1 MPVLVDENDPW
12 AVAAV
17 GEPVQDDQWAVV
29 AVGDQNEHTPAPL
42 NRGESDDPWGIVS
55 IGEPASS
62 ISQAPE
68 PTFWEKV
75 SEGAKDIFSRP
86 SKEFVRPKDI
96 AEAQIKLEAREK
108 GLSKEEYTRQV
119 YPEGE
124 LYRRGTRYG
133 KGIESGVIG
142 TAGGMAGF
150 TDWITEGAIGK
161 DLAMQARLWQ
171 QERTPDEPDFTDALA
186 SGAGSM
192 ATFFIPGVGIA
203 KGAGVVARI
212 GPRMA
217 AWAGAGASGV
227 MEAAVEAGGVYEDTL
242 LKTKDINE
250 AEKAASKTFWWNVPL
265 VVITNK
271 LGFLG
276 ETGGAIKRGIVSSQV
291 EGFQELAQ
299 EYISTSSQG
308 EKATPK
314 DLLTAY
320 GVGALTGG
328 AAGAISAATD
338 TKGVAPAPA
347 ELTKAEQP
355 AAPAAE
361 PVLPST
367 EPAPLS
373 TIGEQIKAK
382 QPEVYDQLKKEAQ
395 VTATDRRQDIET
407 RKSVAEMTTEEMQ
420 TALLT
425 DELTGL
431 KNKRAYAEAEK
442 KPFQVK
448 SDVDGLKWI
457 NDNYGEDAGHAL
469 LKVKADALKAEG
481 VEAYRTGGD
490 EYYSQFDS
498 AEQADE
504 VMQTVAKRLES
515 SIIES
520 SNPDGTI
527 TRYTGGRFSYGIG
540 RDAKGA
546 DAALRTSKE
555 VRERA
560 GERAGRGNKP
570 IGLVEVAKGQRM
582 GETGGEAESN
592 IPAGEVEPLLKPTE
606 IPIKKAPLELNKSQ
620 RQTLE
625 AVKQEIEQG
634 EPARRVVAKSEFDT
648 TNLVEG
654 GTYPDYF
661 KGKGY
666 TKKDT
671 LIAIN
676 KALDGQPLTENQKII
691 VNDLNTGYRRQATD
705 TLLTEHDKKIAPQKT
720 AWDLNEGDKFKIEG
734 ENFKVTDVNQEG
746 LLPEVTVKDGKT
758 YTLKGD
764 EIINYDKGSFK
775 KTAEPGGAEAGK
787 EVGGSSFVP
796 DKEFR
801 RESVSGIET
810 AEPQKR
816 SDIVRFLQEKLGLP
830 IKIGR
835 FRDGNRGVLG
845 IFKIK
850 PEVIRTKLAND
861 IEVVSHEIG
870 HALEKYLWPET
881 RDKKGAL
888 TGAAFKDFANELV
901 AIASKPREG
910 QPVTPEGFAEFVRL
924 YITNEAQAIE
934 KAPNFYI
941 FFEKELQ
948 NKAPEVRDILQQ
960 ARADFD
966 RWIKQPSIARVLGQI
981 SVGENK
987 TPARDVNTLL
997 KEAYTATVDDLF
1009 PLKKIVKEM
1018 TGKKELPAGQD
1029 PYKLARLLRGW
1040 WGKADAFLEY
1050 SPFDYNTYEWK
1061 GKSLK
1066 SILEPIKGNLDEF
1079 RAYIVSKRAQE
1090 LQARGIESGIAPK
1103 DADKVVSDFDKKY
1116 SGTLNEL
1123 IDYQDNLLRYLRDSG
1138 IIAPRDFARMKQANR
1153 YYVPFYRI
1161 FEGEAVKS
1169 TGKGIEAQDPIKGI
1183 KGSWRDI
1190 VDPLESI
1197 VKNTYLFLNVAE
1209 RNSVGRALVT
1219 LANNREG
1226 MGKFVEKIPAPMRS
1240 INIGVDEVMGK
1251 WAKKLDDP
1259 HIKEMLKD
1267 MNLSDETVS
1276 IFRPSAFV
1284 PKDNVISVWE
1294 KGKRNLY
1301 EVDPDIARAFQALDK
1316 ETINSV
1322 IRLLSYPARW
1332 LRAGATL
1339 TPEFIVRNPIR
1350 DQFSAFVYSKYGY
1363 IPIFDLT
1370 KGIFDVAKGSDIYW
1384 QWKKSGGEHSMLV
1397 SLDREFLQK
1406 NFEKVMQSKMEGLKD
1421 IIKNPIEALRIV
1433 SELGEAA
1440 TRIGEFTRGI
1450 KKEGATKEG
1459 MQEAAYSSREVTL
1472 DFAKIGS
1479 KTKAVNA
1486 IIAFWNARVQG
1497 MDKMI
1502 RAFKDRPLQTS
1513 LKALAGITLPSII
1526 LAIVNHDDERWKE
1539 IPQWQKDIYWIVMTK
1554 DNIYRIPKP
1563 FELGIIFGTVPER
1576 IVSYILDK
1584 NPRAFDGLLESL
1596 INGAAPGVIPTAAAP
1611 FVENWANK
1619 SFFTDRQI
1627 VPKSKEGL
1635 PAEYQYQPYTTETA
1649 KKLGE
1654 VLSRITG
1661 ENSSMASPAK
1671 IENTIRG
1678 LSGGLGNHILKLADM
1693 ALRKSGALP
1702 DRIQPTKTLSDIP
1715 FIKAFV
1721 VRYPASDAE
1730 SIQRFY
1736 DDYSKSKQ
1744 ALSAAK
1750 QLIKESEG
1758 KKAKALLSGRD
1769 IVVLGN
1775 IEQALS
1781 KSHKLIDLIY
1791 YNNTMTSEEKRQLI
1805 DKTYLNMIE
1814 IARKGNQIM
1823 DNKHNKR
1830 KAMNGKQKP

>member
-1 MPVLVDENDPW
+1 ML
-12 AVAAV
+12 
-17 GEPVQDDQWAVV
+17 
-29 AVGDQNEHTPAPL
+29 
-42 NRGESDDPWGIVS
+42 
-55 IGEPASS
+55 
-62 ISQAPE
+62 
-68 PTFWEKV
+68 
-75 SEGAKDIFSRP
+75 
-86 SKEFVRPKDI
+86 
-96 AEAQIKLEAREK
+96 
-108 GLSKEEYTRQV
+108 
-119 YPEGE
+119 
-124 LYRRGTRYG
+124 
-133 KGIESGVIG
+133 
-142 TAGGMAGF
+142 
-150 TDWITEGAIGK
+150 
-161 DLAMQARLWQ
+161 Q
-171 QERTPDEPDFTDALA
+171 QERTPDESDFTDALA

-203 KGAGVVARI
+203 KGAGGVARI

-395 VTATDRRQDIET
+395 VTATDRRQDFET

-481 VEAYRTGGD
+481 VEAYRTGGG

-705 TLLTEHDKKIAPQKT
+705 TLLTEHEKKIAPQKT

-734 ENFKVTDVNQEG
+734 ESFKVTDVNQEG
-746 LLPEVTVKDGKT
+746 LLLEVTLKDGKT

-775 KTAEPGGAEAGK
+775 KTAEPGGAATADTGEYTKTA
-787 EVGGSSFVP
+787 
-796 DKEFR
+796 R
-801 RESVSGIET
+801 QAIELP
-810 AEPQKR
+810 E
-816 SDIVRFLQEKLGLP
+816 IVEL
-830 IKIGR
+830 
-835 FRDGNRGVLG
+835 
-845 IFKIK
+845 
-850 PEVIRTKLAND
+850 
-861 IEVVSHEIG
+861 
-870 HALEKYLWPET
+870 
-881 RDKKGAL
+881 
-888 TGAAFKDFANELV
+888 ANELMEGRYPYIKKKLRLMQGMARGV
-901 AIASKPREG
+901 FSPKKGNIGLRADIFKDVHEASRVLAHEICLLVDWLPDRYMQRGNLLGRIATLKRYMSDAYQGLMSNFTIRDELKKLTQIIKPFDDKANRKFTKYRYSSKE
-910 QPVTPEGFAEFVRL
+910 L
-924 YITNEAQAIE
+924 YADAFSTLINDPALLKNT
-934 KAPNFYI
+934 APNFYKGL
-941 FFEKELQ
+941 FEY
-948 NKAPEVRDILQQ
+948 
-960 ARADFD
+960 FD
-966 RWIKQPSIARVLGQI
+966 RKPQVKALYDEIQSRIKNKGAVLAQREVK
-981 SVGENK
+981 SREMSQKGEK
-987 TPARDVNTLL
+987 LREAKEQKKPAALS
-997 KEAYTATVDDLF
+997 
-1009 PLKKIVKEM
+1009 
-1018 TGKKELPAGQD
+1018 
-1029 PYKLARLLRGW
+1029 KLG
-1040 WGKADAFLEY
+1040 DAF
-1050 SPFDYNTYEWK
+1050 
-1061 GKSLK
+1061 
-1066 SILEPIKGNLDEF
+1066 
-1079 RAYIVSKRAQE
+1079 
-1090 LQARGIESGIAPK
+1090 
-1103 DADKVVSDFDKKY
+1103 KKA
-1116 SGTLNEL
+1116 L
-1123 IDYQDNLLRYLRDSG
+1123 IDENTE
-1138 IIAPRDFARMKQANR
+1138 IISK
-1153 YYVPFYRI
+1153 
-1161 FEGEAVKS
+1161 
-1169 TGKGIEAQDPIKGI
+1169 IK
-1183 KGSWRDI
+1183 K
-1190 VDPLESI
+1190 
-1197 VKNTYLFLNVAE
+1197 A
-1209 RNSVGRALVT
+1209 
-1219 LANNREG
+1219 
-1226 MGKFVEKIPAPMRS
+1226 
-1240 INIGVDEVMGK
+1240 
-1251 WAKKLDDP
+1251 
-1259 HIKEMLKD
+1259 
-1267 MNLSDETVS
+1267 
-1276 IFRPSAFV
+1276 
-1284 PKDNVISVWE
+1284 
-1294 KGKRNLY
+1294 
-1301 EVDPDIARAFQALDK
+1301 
-1316 ETINSV
+1316 
-1322 IRLLSYPARW
+1322 
-1332 LRAGATL
+1332 
-1339 TPEFIVRNPIR
+1339 
-1350 DQFSAFVYSKYGY
+1350 
-1363 IPIFDLT
+1363 
-1370 KGIFDVAKGSDIYW
+1370 
-1384 QWKKSGGEHSMLV
+1384 
-1397 SLDREFLQK
+1397 
-1406 NFEKVMQSKMEGLKD
+1406 
-1421 IIKNPIEALRIV
+1421 
-1433 SELGEAA
+1433 
-1440 TRIGEFTRGI
+1440 
-1450 KKEGATKEG
+1450 KKEGKISDESSRYKLEEKAYIPSEILAYRNRIDGEVIAPLEKHGITIEDIGEYVKYRRIATERADIANPLGHTKETAE
-1459 MQEAAYSSREVTL
+1459 Q
-1472 DFAKIGS
+1472 
-1479 KTKAVNA
+1479 
-1486 IIAFWNARVQG
+1486 Q
-1497 MDKMI
+1497 
-1502 RAFKDRPLQTS
+1502 
-1513 LKALAGITLPSII
+1513 LA
-1526 LAIVNHDDERWKE
+1526 
-1539 IPQWQKDIYWIVMTK
+1539 M
-1554 DNIYRIPKP
+1554 
-1563 FELGIIFGTVPER
+1563 
-1576 IVSYILDK
+1576 
-1584 NPRAFDGLLESL
+1584 
-1596 INGAAPGVIPTAAAP
+1596 
-1611 FVENWANK
+1611 
-1619 SFFTDRQI
+1619 
-1627 VPKSKEGL
+1627 
-1635 PAEYQYQPYTTETA
+1635 
-1649 KKLGE
+1649 
-1654 VLSRITG
+1654 
-1661 ENSSMASPAK
+1661 
-1671 IENTIRG
+1671 
-1678 LSGGLGNHILKLADM
+1678 
-1693 ALRKSGALP
+1693 
-1702 DRIQPTKTLSDIP
+1702 
-1715 FIKAFV
+1715 
-1721 VRYPASDAE
+1721 
-1730 SIQRFY
+1730 
-1736 DDYSKSKQ
+1736 
-1744 ALSAAK
+1744 
-1750 QLIKESEG
+1750 
-1758 KKAKALLSGRD
+1758 
-1769 IVVLGN
+1769 
-1775 IEQALS
+1775 
-1781 KSHKLIDLIY
+1781 
-1791 YNNTMTSEEKRQLI
+1791 
-1805 DKTYLNMIE
+1805 LN
-1814 IARKGNQIM
+1814 
-1823 DNKHNKR
+1823 
-1830 KAMNGKQKP
+1830 